1 MQGAHNVQPDTPS
14 PIDKLGFDTYVTT
27 IAHMIVDPTFKTPF
41 CIGIFGD
48 WGVGKTSFMRQLEK
62 ELIGSVSTP
71 VPVPIWFNPWRFE
84 KEEHL
89 IIPFSQNH

>member
-1 MQGAHNVQPDTPS
+1 MPNAHTLQPDIPS
-14 PIDKLGFDTYVTT
+14 PEDQLGFGTYVTT
-27 IAHMIVDPTFKTPF
+27 IANMIVDPTFQTPF

-48 WGVGKTSFMRQLEK
+48 WGVGKTSFMRQLEQ
-62 ELIGSVSTP
+62 ELLESESSP
-71 VPVPIWFNPWRFE
+71 VPIPIWFNPWRFE